1 MKSIFRLF
9 ALLTGFAPA
18 VGLPFEPTSDNEI
31 LERLPRRLLTVREAP
46 QSRSRSETNVVA
58 ISARAEEYINA
69 YRAEADPR
77 YLGYAEALLKPWWTS
92 DAAPT
97 PILVLR
103 AIIKQSVHNFESAL
117 RDLDLV
123 LSRDPQHAQAWLTR
137 AIILQVQGNLS
148 DAKNACR
155 ALMNLAPSH
164 IAVACLASIT
174 SLNGEAKKSYDVLN
188 AVFAQSGPISEGEKL
203 WIITILAEIAASMG
217 DIANAELHYKTGL
230 ALNPSDIYLLG
241 SYADH
246 LLDQKRYQ
254 EVEHLLE
261 NSEKID
267 SLLLRRAIARKEL
280 NSPKAG
286 RDMQDL
292 ARRFETSRMRGDL
305 SHAREESRFALALQ
319 ENPKQAL
326 LLAETNWRHQREP
339 ADARIFLEAA
349 LAANDRLA
357 AQPVIDWMKV
367 TKIED
372 HRLRDLVRR
381 LGV

>member
-1 MKSIFRLF
+1 MKSFFRLF
-9 ALLTGFAPA
+9 AVIASIAQA
-18 VGLPFEPTSDNEI
+18 VAVPFEPASERQI
-31 LERLPRRLLTVREAP
+31 LERLPKSLLAVREAP
-46 QSRSRSETNVVA
+46 QSGSETNVIA
-58 ISARAEEYINA
+58 ISARAQEYVNA

-77 YLGYAEALLKPWWTS
+77 YLGYAEALLKPWWSS
-92 DAAPT
+92 DAAPI

-103 AIIKQSVHNFESAL
+103 ATIKQSVHNFESAL

-137 AIILQVQGNLS
+137 ATILQVQGKLS
-148 DAKNACR
+148 DAKVACR
-155 ALMNLAPSH
+155 ALVNLAPRH
-164 IAVACLASIT
+164 ISVACLASIT
-174 SLNGEAKKSYDVLN
+174 SLNGEAKKSYDALN
-188 AVFAQSGPISEGEKL
+188 AALAQSGPIPQGEKL
-203 WIITILAEIAASMG
+203 WMITILAEIAASIG
-217 DIANAELHYKTGL
+217 DNVNAEGHYKTGL
-230 ALNPSDIYLLG
+230 ALNPSDTYLLG

-261 NSEKID
+261 NSERVD

-280 NSPKAG
+280 RSPEAG
-286 RDMQDL
+286 RDFQDL
-292 ARRFETSRMRGDL
+292 ARRFEASRMRGDS
-305 SHAREESRFALALQ
+305 SHAREESRFALVLQ
-319 ENPKQAL
+319 QNPKQAL

-357 AQPVIDWMKV
+357 AQPVIDWMNG